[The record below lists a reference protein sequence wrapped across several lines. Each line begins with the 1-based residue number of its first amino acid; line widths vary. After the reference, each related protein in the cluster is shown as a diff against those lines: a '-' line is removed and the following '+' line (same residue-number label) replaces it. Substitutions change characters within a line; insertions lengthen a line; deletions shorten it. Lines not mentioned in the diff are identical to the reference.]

1 MNETLRCLKG
11 RRSVRSYSDKPVPK
25 EILEAIVEAGMYAP
39 TGRNRQNTLF
49 LVITN
54 KELIARI
61 SKLNGAV
68 MSSESDPFYGA
79 PAVIVVFA
87 DTDRYTYVED
97 GSVAMANLMNAAYSL
112 GVDSCWI
119 HRAKEVFQSPEGKQ
133 IASELGVPEGFV
145 GVGNCILGYRNGPLP
160 TPSPRTQKVIYAD

>member
-1 MNETLRCLKG
+1 MNETLRCLKE
-11 RRSVRSYSDKPVPK
+11 RRSVRSYSDKPIPK
-25 EILEAIVEAGMYAP
+25 DILEKIVEAGLYAP
-39 TGRNRQNTLF
+39 TGKNRQNTLF

-54 KELIARI
+54 KELIKKI
-61 SKLNGAV
+61 SKLNAEV
-68 MSSESDPFYGA
+68 MSSDSDPFYGA

-119 HRAKEVFQSPEGKQ
+119 HRARQVFDSPEGRR
-133 IASELGVPEGFV
+133 IASELGVPDGYV

-160 TPSPRTQKVIYAD
+160 SPSPRTQKVIYAE